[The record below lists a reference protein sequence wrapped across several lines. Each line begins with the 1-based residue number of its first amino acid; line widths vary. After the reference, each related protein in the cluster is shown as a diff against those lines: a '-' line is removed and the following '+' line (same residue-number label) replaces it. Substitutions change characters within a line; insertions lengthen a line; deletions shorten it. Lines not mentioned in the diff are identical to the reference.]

1 MTRYGGRVPEKSTT
15 YQRRRLSQGLIKDIE
30 QKFEDINLGILCVQA
45 YLMINEARLA
55 YFSVNEVRLT
65 YYISKEVGENTKGTR
80 SQFLRDIAQEF
91 RRNPTYL

>member
-15 YQRRRLSQGLIKDIE
+15 YQRGRLSQRLIRDIE
-30 QKFEDINLGILCVQA
+30 QKFEDMNLGILCVKA

-65 YYISKEVGENTKGTR
+65 YYISKEVG
-80 SQFLRDIAQEF
+80 
-91 RRNPTYL
+91 